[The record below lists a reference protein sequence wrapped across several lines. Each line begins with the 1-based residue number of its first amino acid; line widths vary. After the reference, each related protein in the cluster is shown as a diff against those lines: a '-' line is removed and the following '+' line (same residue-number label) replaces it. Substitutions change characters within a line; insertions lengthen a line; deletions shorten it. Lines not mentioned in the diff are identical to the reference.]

1 MTPPRTVADVLTD
14 KPHHA
19 RQEVA
24 GEPGVLLNHPL
35 LHQLS
40 GSCSSLGQRLATTL
54 RYPAT
59 RDPAHSK
66 KATSYH
72 ILSPP
77 PRRVHSLGPLHR
89 LGTWLSD
96 NAWTACSNQ
105 DAVRSFGRAADVYRF
120 ESYTIMVWRK
130 NLLPD
135 LGPAVY

>member
-19 RQEVA
+19 RQDVA

-40 GSCSSLGQRLATTL
+40 GLCSSLGQRLATTL

-72 ILSPP
+72 ILSPLRCP
-77 PRRVHSLGPLHR
+77 E
-89 LGTWLSD
+89 LSGQ
-96 NAWTACSNQ
+96 S
-105 DAVRSFGRAADVYRF
+105 
-120 ESYTIMVWRK
+120 IH
-130 NLLPD
+130 
-135 LGPAVY
+135 